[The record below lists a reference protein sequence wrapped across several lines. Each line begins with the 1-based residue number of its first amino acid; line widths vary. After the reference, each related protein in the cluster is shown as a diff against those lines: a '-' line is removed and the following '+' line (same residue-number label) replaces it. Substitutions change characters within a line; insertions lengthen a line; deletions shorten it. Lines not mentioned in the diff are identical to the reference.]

1 MPQCCVMS
9 ERIFI
14 MEIVTSL
21 TTRKISELKPHM
33 INEKIYGE
41 NEDIKSLVDSI
52 RKSGIVETL
61 TIDENNI
68 IISGHRRWRACQQL
82 VSEGLTQF
90 ETVNCMVCRY
100 ENEPEKIQALL
111 VANDT
116 RIKSQWQIATE
127 ARIRL
132 KVEQDLADMRR
143 RSTQNNNSA
152 KKAEVVNL
160 PPQGKARDIVAKEMG
175 YSGKTIDKMVAIVN
189 KTEELEKQGR
199 IDEANLIKDA
209 LENQSV
215 EAASKLAKNINNISD
230 KAKTDLREGKT
241 TANKAITASKTAQ
254 TEVSVTPT
262 SIEKE
267 ITPSVKSTV
276 YKDNTHKEV
285 SDFESLLGGV
295 RMTEDEVQ
303 EKSELMRQ
311 YVYSWNETALDLI
324 YDLIDE
330 AEKKYDKL
338 YELDE
343 ANSESEEQDKG
354 YKEALQDWL
363 DEQMD
368 IQQARSCSH

>member
-1 MPQCCVMS
+1 
-9 ERIFI
+9 